1 MHDYREARSEGLKI
15 TRLTLFPPS
24 GNRIQLLI
32 SSTYEYE
39 RGALHYTDHEG
50 IKYETNLPYA
60 IEHIREGHQKAP
72 FSEAFAATD
81 LTP

>member
-1 MHDYREARSEGLKI
+1 MHDYKEARGEGLKI

-24 GNRIQLLI
+24 GQRIHELI
-32 SSTYEYE
+32 SAYDYNEQGVLY
-39 RGALHYTDHEG
+39 YTDNNG

-72 FSEAFAATD
+72 FSD
-81 LTP
+81 K